1 MILVLKKKKKKPLR
15 SIWLGRRKSKMIKNC
30 DGLKS
35 WEDRRDFSFPYLGLV
50 GR

>member
-1 MILVLKKKKKKPLR
+1 MILVLKKKKKTLR
-15 SIWLGRRKSKMIKNC
+15 SIWLGRRKSKMIKNW

-35 WEDRRDFSFPYLGLV
+35 QEDRRDFSFPYLCLV